1 MNPFKIF
8 IILVVFIGTPKFGKC
23 SDYAS
28 WWQKTPYNN
37 EICYEN
43 INDNYTI
50 GIKCEKSNDNV
61 NEFGHVISD
70 ITKWY
75 FYRKYIIGEFIKEE
89 KTNFFIFDE
98 LKCIKQTFDS
108 KSEFEIQLKKL
119 KLKPI
124 LWTRWYNSNWGVILT
139 NGNIADSF
147 ISVFIILPII
157 LITTIVFLVR
167 LIRSKFNFKNIYNKI
182 ILVIIGIF
190 ILRIILDI
198 YPNSI

>member
-1 MNPFKIF
+1 M
-8 IILVVFIGTPKFGKC
+8 
-23 SDYAS
+23 
-28 WWQKTPYNN
+28 
-37 EICYEN
+37 
-43 INDNYTI
+43 
-50 GIKCEKSNDNV
+50 
-61 NEFGHVISD
+61 
-70 ITKWY
+70 
-75 FYRKYIIGEFIKEE
+75 
-89 KTNFFIFDE
+89 
-98 LKCIKQTFDS
+98 KCIKQTFDS

-157 LITTIVFLVR
+157 LITTIVFIVR

-198 YPNSI
+198 YPNSIWVKKILIRENRYFLLVDFWSLRKNFFILLIQKMNNNPHLPIPDNSSTQWDVKVRLYLLENKNYNVQYHHDEIYLFG